1 MPQNN
6 SGVLRSDLSH
16 PTDLMDIS
24 VKQTASEARRTIMRA
39 IVIVSRLIVSALS
52 LAPLYAA
59 SLSSPLSNKAGLEA
73 PQDGSIVINFSRGS
87 KPQP

>member
-1 MPQNN
+1 
-6 SGVLRSDLSH
+6 
-16 PTDLMDIS
+16 
-24 VKQTASEARRTIMRA
+24 MRA
-39 IVIVSRLIVSALS
+39 IVIVSSLIVSALS